1 MAWDKLVFRVHAI
14 QRMVQRQISVDDV
27 RYVLATG
34 EVVENYPDDMP
45 YPSRLVLGS
54 VGTRSLHVVVADNTE
69 TRESIVITAYEP
81 DLAQWEPGFRKRKL

>member
-34 EVVENYPDDMP
+34 EVLENYPDDTP

-54 VGTRSLHVVVADNTE
+54 VGARYLHVVVADK
-69 TRESIVITAYEP
+69 YGDP
-81 DLAQWEPGFRKRKL
+81 RKHSDHRLRA